1 MNANEI
7 ASGLDEYN
15 KDGFPVLIVDK
26 AALMLRQQFDTI
38 ADLKTTIKFLEEEC
52 KSLRNQVTTT
62 IEVDEK

>member
-1 MNANEI
+1 MNANDLSAE
-7 ASGLDEYN
+7 LDEYN

-52 KSLRNQVTTT
+52 KALRSQVTKK
-62 IEVDEK
+62 VQAK

>member
-7 ASGLDEYN
+7 ANGLDEYN
-15 KDGFPVLIVDK
+15 KDGFPVYIVDK

-52 KSLRNQVTTT
+52 KALRNQVTKGT
-62 IEVDEK
+62 EVHAK